1 MKRRD
6 LNELYNMVC
15 SDRYEYTQAVQA
27 VVNFSGLQ
35 GEELAKVLPTQPE
48 PNLIYQPSIHDI
60 RGYTPYYEREDVIM
74 GGSSPTH
81 MMDDISFMEHMMN
94 DVDPIMPQANQD
106 DYLFVTDNEIDLY
119 TANSDFQI
127 LP

>member
-1 MKRRD
+1 MRD

-35 GEELAKVLPTQPE
+35 GEELAKVLPTYTSQPLPE
-48 PNLIYQPSIHDI
+48 LTIHDV
-60 RGYTPYYEREDVIM
+60 RGYTPYYERDDVIM

-81 MMDDISFMEHMMN
+81 MLDDISFMEHVRN
-94 DVDPIMPQANQD
+94 IDPIMPQANQD
-106 DYLFVTDNEIDLY
+106 DYLVVTDNEIDLY
-119 TANSDFQI
+119 TSNSDFQI

>member
-1 MKRRD
+1 MKRD

-15 SDRYEYTQAVQA
+15 NDRYEYTQAVQA

-35 GEELAKVLPTQPE
+35 GEELAKVLPTYTSQSQPE
-48 PNLIYQPSIHDI
+48 LTIHDV
-60 RGYTPYYEREDVIM
+60 RGYTPYYERDDVIM
-74 GGSSPTH
+74 GGSTPIH
-81 MMDDISFMEHMMN
+81 MLDDISFMEHMMN
-94 DVDPIMPQANQD
+94 DVDPLMPQANQD

>member
-15 SDRYEYTQAVQA
+15 NDRYEYTQAVQA

-35 GEELAKVLPTQPE
+35 GEELTKVLPTYTSQTQPE
-48 PNLIYQPSIHDI
+48 LTIHDV
-60 RGYTPYYEREDVIM
+60 RGYTPYYERDDVIM
-74 GGSSPTH
+74 GGGSFVD
-81 MMDDISFMEHMMN
+81 MLLDI
-94 DVDPIMPQANQD
+94 DPIMPQGSQD
-106 DYLFVTDNEIDLY
+106 DYLIVTDNEIDLY

>member
-1 MKRRD
+1 MRD

-35 GEELAKVLPTQPE
+35 GEELAKVLPTYISQPPQSE
-48 PNLIYQPSIHDI
+48 LTIHDV

-74 GGSSPTH
+74 GGSTPIH
-81 MMDDISFMEHMMN
+81 MLDDISFMEHMMN
-94 DVDPIMPQANQD
+94 DVDPLMPQANQD

-119 TANSDFQI
+119 TSNSDFQI

>member
-35 GEELAKVLPTQPE
+35 GEELAKVLPTYTSQSQPE
-48 PNLIYQPSIHDI
+48 LTIHDV
-60 RGYTPYYEREDVIM
+60 RGYTPYYERDDVIM
-74 GGSSPTH
+74 GGSSPMH
-81 MMDDISFMEHMMN
+81 MLDDISFMEHMM
-94 DVDPIMPQANQD
+94 DIDPIMPQANQD
-106 DYLFVTDNEIDLY
+106 DYLVVTDNEIDLY
-119 TANSDFQI
+119 TSNSDFQI